1 MRLLIVEDEKS
12 LSTELI
18 QFLENEHFNCDWGA
32 NKNEASELLA
42 SNPYDFVLLDIGL
55 PDGNGLSLIDEAR
68 KIGSEAYFIVITA
81 KGELEDKLRGFELGA
96 DDYLSKP
103 FSLLELNSRLQA
115 IIRRKFGHK
124 SAEIQFGD
132 FTLDIATRQ
141 LFYQK
146 EVIDLTKKEYDL
158 LRYLVLNKN
167 RVLDRL
173 QLTEH
178 IWGDFFEDDFDSNYI
193 DVHIKNIRKKLAKFD
208 ETKWI
213 KTFRGIGYKFITGNA
228 ST

>member
-1 MRLLIVEDEKS
+1 MRILIVEDEKG
-12 LSTELI
+12 LATELI
-18 QFLENEHFNCDWGA
+18 QFLKNEHFNCDWGA
-32 NKNEASELLA
+32 SKSEASMLMA
-42 SNPYDFVLLDIGL
+42 DNPYDFVLLDIGL
-55 PDGNGLSLIDEAR
+55 PDGNGLSLIEEAR
-68 KIGSEAYFIVITA
+68 SNGSEAYFIVITA
-81 KGELEDKLRGFELGA
+81 KGELEDKLKGFELGA
-96 DDYLSKP
+96 DDYLAKP

-115 IIRRKFGHK
+115 IIRRKFGLK
-124 SAEIQFGD
+124 SAEIKFGD
-132 FTLDIATRQ
+132 FRLDTTNRE
-141 LFYQK
+141 LFFKK
-146 EVIDLTKKEYDL
+146 EPINLTKKEYDL

-178 IWGDFFEDDFDSNYI
+178 IWGEFFEDDFDSNYI

-213 KTFRGIGYKFITGNA
+213 KTLRGIGYKFISGDA

>member
-12 LSTELI
+12 LET
-18 QFLENEHFNCDWGA
+18 EHFNCDWA
-32 NKNEASELLA
+32 ASKSQASELLA
-42 SNPYDFVLLDIGL
+42 CNPYDFVLLDIGL
-55 PDGNGLSLIDEAR
+55 PDGNGLSLIEEAR
-68 KIGSEAYFIVITA
+68 DNESEAYFIVLTA
-81 KGELEDKLRGFELGA
+81 KGELEDKLKGFEFGA
-96 DDYLSKP
+96 DDYLAKP

-115 IIRRKFGHK
+115 ITRRKFGQK
-124 SAEIQFGD
+124 STKIKFGN
-132 FTLDIATRQ
+132 FILDTTNRQ
-141 LFYQK
+141 LFYKK
-146 EVIDLTKKEYDL
+146 ETIDLTKKEYDL
-158 LRYLVLNKN
+158 LRYLILNKN

-213 KTFRGIGYKFITGNA
+213 KTLRGIGYKFISGDA

>member
-1 MRLLIVEDEKS
+1 MRILIVEDEKS
-12 LSTELI
+12 LAEELI
-18 QFLENEHFNCDWGA
+18 LFLKNEHFNCDWA
-32 NKNEASELLA
+32 ENKKKASELLNN
-42 SNPYDFVLLDIGL
+42 NPYDFVLLDIGL
-55 PDGNGLSLIDEAR
+55 PDGNGLSLIEEAR
-68 KIGSEAYFIVITA
+68 ENESEAYFIIITA
-81 KGELEDKLRGFELGA
+81 KGELEDKLKGFELGA
-96 DDYLSKP
+96 DDYLAKP

-124 SAEIQFGD
+124 TAEINFGD
-132 FTLDIATRQ
+132 FVLDTSNRAF
-141 LFYQK
+141 FYKK
-146 EVIDLTKKEYDL
+146 EAINLTKKEYDL

-193 DVHIKNIRKKLAKFD
+193 DVHIKNIRKKMAKFD

-213 KTFRGIGYKFITGNA
+213 KTLRGIGYKFISGDV

>member
-1 MRLLIVEDEKS
+1 MRILIVEDEKS
-12 LSTELI
+12 LAQELI

-32 NKNEASELLA
+32 SKNEASELLA
-42 SNPYDFVLLDIGL
+42 TNPYDFVLLDIGL

-68 KIGSEAYFIVITA
+68 SNKSEAYFIVITA
-81 KGELEDKLRGFELGA
+81 KGELEDKLKGFELGA
-96 DDYLSKP
+96 DDYLAKP

-124 SAEIQFGD
+124 SDEIKFGD
-132 FTLDIATRQ
+132 FILDTANRQ
-141 LFYQK
+141 LLYHK
-146 EVIDLTKKEYDL
+146 ETIDLTKKEYDL

-193 DVHIKNIRKKLAKFD
+193 DVHIKNIRKKMAKFD

-213 KTFRGIGYKFITGNA
+213 KTFRGIGYKFIIA
-228 ST
+228 DVST